1 MISVHNPTMIR
12 LATHN
17 WNNAIE
23 IKTKHNLNNLNYYW
37 KETIKP
43 RIPETVCSSVGVRL
57 IKNTKLNLQILKFLW

>member
-1 MISVHNPTMIR
+1 MVSVHNPIMIR

-23 IKTKHNLNNLNYYW
+23 IKIKDNLNNLKYYW

-43 RIPETVCSSVGVRL
+43 GIPETVCNSVGISK
-57 IKNTKLNLQILKFLW
+57 IKNTKLTLKILKFLW